1 MTPDNGGYAIAA
13 YVAAAAIYG
22 VYGLVLARRQRALQR
37 ARRPR
42 AVPDSI

>member
-1 MTPDNGGYAIAA
+1 MTPDNGGYAMAA
-13 YVAAAAIYG
+13 YVVAIVVYAAYG
-22 VYGLVLARRQRALQR
+22 VVLVRRQRALER

>member
-13 YVAAAAIYG
+13 YVAAVVIYTA
-22 VYGLVLARRQRALQR
+22 YGLVLHRRQRALER
-37 ARRPR
+37 SRRPR